1 MDFQKQASCVRVE
14 VSSECSWCS
23 QVRICEIYKNLHEL
37 GEIKLQTTEELY
49 DRLTFAVLELLL
61 ALFPTEIRFYNHI
74 MCLFAHLSPALLL
87 QNFLTLWQLSPNFSR
102 THPSLEQGS
111 SFQYQ
116 NTVGHRQTLRFTRL
130 KCHLAYCC
138 RCSMV
143 DVPVQTGHLPG
154 TAVSPQATAMEMA
167 NFSPCLLTLFG

>member
-1 MDFQKQASCVRVE
+1 MDFQKQASCIRVE
-14 VSSECSWCS
+14 VSSEYSWCS

-111 SFQYQ
+111 NFQYQ

-130 KCHLAYCC
+130 KCHLACCC
-138 RCSMV
+138 RCSTV
-143 DVPVQTGHLPG
+143 DVPVQTGHLLG
-154 TAVSPQATAMEMA
+154 AAVSPLPWKWPI
-167 NFSPCLLTLFG
+167 SPHVY